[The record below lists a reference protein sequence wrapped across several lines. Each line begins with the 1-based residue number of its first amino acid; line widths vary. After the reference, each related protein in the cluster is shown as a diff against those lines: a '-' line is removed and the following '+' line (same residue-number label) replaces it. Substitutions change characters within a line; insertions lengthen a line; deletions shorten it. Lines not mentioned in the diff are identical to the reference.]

1 MALELPPEKKGVF
14 LSKEVA
20 QASGLQ
26 DKEMGHMLSPETAH
40 FSHQVPVRGGWAV
53 PGTYFP
59 NAVFAEVFIV
69 AENDDFVGHGCTD
82 AQPVLNLKGN
92 REKRKKS
99 ITAVY
104 TDSLVKLGKEHQL
117 RAGSLSLGTT
127 DPLDQTTACGKGL
140 FCALQE

>member
-1 MALELPPEKKGVF
+1 MALELPPGKKGVF

-82 AQPVLNLKGN
+82 AQPVLNLKSN

-99 ITAVY
+99 ITACIRI
-104 TDSLVKLGKEHQL
+104 L
-117 RAGSLSLGTT
+117 
-127 DPLDQTTACGKGL
+127 
-140 FCALQE
+140 